1 MPQEARQPRVEEA
14 FTEQTEEL
22 DHDID
27 EDVWSEG
34 LLILDAAV
42 YQNTI
47 SFLYLYFTPDTFKHF
62 KH

>member
-27 EDVWSEG
+27 EDV
-34 LLILDAAV
+34 
-42 YQNTI
+42 
-47 SFLYLYFTPDTFKHF
+47 
-62 KH
+62 